1 MGPNVNGSKG
11 KRVQTTAP
19 VQPPPPYTTKTFKS
33 HGNVGTGEDC
43 SIRELAE
50 MVAKVTGFN
59 GRLTFDTSKPDG
71 MPRKLLDVGL
81 LHSLGWK
88 HKISL
93 EDGLRD
99 AYTWFVENQEAAKV

>member
-1 MGPNVNGSKG
+1 
-11 KRVQTTAP
+11 
-19 VQPPPPYTTKTFKS
+19 
-33 HGNVGTGEDC
+33 
-43 SIRELAE
+43 